1 MPRRPTRTKRNSRTL
16 PCRRQP
22 NGDADG
28 MRDRSQS
35 SPTGSE
41 IFAKAVQTWSA
52 LPTPTY
58 LSYAVVVTI
67 ERHGRAHV
75 DRQRVV
81 FRTVDRV
88 GIAQDASGAV
98 TFGRPRY
105 VPDVAFR
112 LVPTR
117 RTRLRRRAGRREA
130 LRDRARR
137 NRTPPRPR
145 RLSSAP
151 HAALRSEAQQRA
163 RDVGRYANLHD
174 VAADRRSAMHRRPA
188 RGTFR
193 LTATYAP
200 VGDAWLLRTVDTSGA
215 LRFGF
220 FAYGGKATVTF
231 DDLRRTEKPPAAFR
245 FDRSGYTQHR
255 EQCETSFDHC
265 ARRRRPAKRPGR
277 RVALHRRRPLAC
289 ASRSTRT
296 AAR

>member
-1 MPRRPTRTKRNSRTL
+1 
-16 PCRRQP
+16 
-22 NGDADG
+22 

-112 LVPTR
+112 LVP
-117 RTRLRRRAGRREA
+117 
-130 LRDRARR
+130 RD
-137 NRTPPRPR
+137 
-145 RLSSAP
+145 
-151 HAALRSEAQQRA
+151 A
-163 RDVGRYANLHD
+163 RDFDDAQGDAKRYAIELAEPN
-174 VAADRRSAMHRRPA
+174 AS
-188 RGTFR
+188 T
-193 LTATYAP
+193 TAT
-200 VGDAWLLRTVDTSGA
+200 SII
-215 LRFGF
+215 
-220 FAYGGKATVTF
+220 
-231 DDLRRTEKPPAAFR
+231 
-245 FDRSGYTQHR
+245 
-255 EQCETSFDHC
+255 
-265 ARRRRPAKRPGR
+265 
-277 RVALHRRRPLAC
+277 C
-289 ASRSTRT
+289 ASSRSSIRGAT
-296 AAR
+296 ASARCGSIRKPSRRGS

>member
-1 MPRRPTRTKRNSRTL
+1 
-16 PCRRQP
+16 
-22 NGDADG
+22 

-112 LVPTR
+112 LVPRDARDFDDAQGDAKRYAIELAGTE
-117 RTRLRRRAGRREA
+117 RLHDRDVYH
-130 LRDRARR
+130 LRL
-137 NRTPPRPR
+137 TPLFDPR
-145 RLSSAP
+145 RK
-151 HAALRSEAQQRA
+151 SEREMWVDTQTFTTWQLIDEA
-163 RDVGRYANLHD
+163 RCTAGP
-174 VAADRRSAMHRRPA
+174 S